1 MLILFHY
8 LGFCLYQ
15 FLRNRKRIKFLES
28 IEKRKLSL
36 LDNTE
41 VVKDLENNLKFEP
54 PVFRQRYGKVF
65 EILLDER
72 WRKQIKKLCDFGCA
86 EFGLFIF
93 LKRLSS
99 LNNIFCIDIE
109 ECTLRENI
117 GRIHPLTVEYLR
129 RRESPLQISV
139 FAGSVADPD
148 YRLEC
153 TDAVVAIELIEHLY
167 PDALDAFPYNIFAF
181 VEPKLV
187 IITTPNSDFNI
198 LFSSDPKRMRHYDHK
213 FEWNREQFQDWA
225 NNIVT
230 RFPDYTVTFSGI
242 GEGPAGTEIL
252 GECSQMAVFVRM
264 DMLDDSYISVSYSSP
279 CICDSNSPCK
289 GLTELA
295 KMLCTCT
302 CMLCCPNF
310 SHGVC
315 TYMSFSKH
323 ISDFE
328 IQENDE
334 ANPSYGIYYKFIEK
348 VDYPFYCDDR
358 TEEQKM
364 IDEFRYRINTFG
376 HFRGR
381 FFVEERNRSEIPLV
395 DLIYGPD
402 SCFISQSEL
411 SKLLTKYDYKIEEC
425 IIQETG
431 QLENCVIYE
440 PVMEKYSS
448 SSEASGYESDIPMYQ
463 PNDESLSD
471 WDDWDEPYIKEES
484 NENFESS
491 TELISSEVS
500 PPENQSDVEEQNNQS
515 QTVMDAGYQNS
526 SCNDLPKTCSREQN
540 YAFGQALS
548 CEDLTSKN
556 RKIRF
561 SNTVD
566 KKSFTFPEINES
578 NQFQKIVEI
587 RPGRTFM
594 NNFLNPRAERVDKS
608 GEIDWC
614 SEPGPSSA
622 IHVPQIK
629 KKILKNSSSE
639 NLVTAKSISDS
650 IVENVFSTLEKK
662 SESSKVVTN
671 QVPEENSFP
680 LAVENERKIE
690 EPATSDVIR
699 RETRTK
705 SPTGVKEKSSDV
717 LMDSNHQNSSPPN
730 TLPENSEE
738 TDFFEETST
747 TPKLSSEDNKIYLK
761 KLVNLEKSIF
771 VPLATSSHQKIK
783 TDPNRINELD
793 KFSNILPGRTFFN
806 HFLSPQ
812 GHISRKSV
820 MRDRDRDSSPGPSN
834 LLGKKRKKT
843 KKGGSFTDVEDYSP
857 MDDIKSITNCIVENS
872 LNKLNIVEIEKIK
885 DDVIEFNIPPEWA
898 LVPFANI
905 QEPVMENFPGNS
917 GRDIEGNPNN
927 GTESNGRDTENGN
940 IELNGRS
947 VENEAPNVEDRH
959 NSGHPT
965 SLFTEFANEG
975 IPSTSQ
981 QLENQ
986 VARAS
991 REALFDPNSVQDLL
1005 EDFEIPAPLQ
1015 EAVDILDVGN
1025 NVVLLGIRSIASNI
1039 NPQEN
1044 GFPHWLLQ
1052 IMGTQA
1058 VPDGSI
1064 TSTSSDEPHYYCQ
1077 GDGLG
1082 VHPSITA
1089 VEVEDEEDEETTSSN
1104 NTDFAEV
1111 DQGVS
1116 SQQDM
1121 SSLPEDSQGNTE
1133 SQEFPEETDDG
1144 LRMETTEQT
1153 EYFDTVSSSSDTGID
1168 SSKST

>member
-690 EPATSDVIR
+690 
-699 RETRTK
+699 
-705 SPTGVKEKSSDV
+705 
-717 LMDSNHQNSSPPN
+717 
-730 TLPENSEE
+730 
-738 TDFFEETST
+738 
-747 TPKLSSEDNKIYLK
+747 
-761 KLVNLEKSIF
+761 
-771 VPLATSSHQKIK
+771 
-783 TDPNRINELD
+783 
-793 KFSNILPGRTFFN
+793 
-806 HFLSPQ
+806 
-812 GHISRKSV
+812 
-820 MRDRDRDSSPGPSN
+820 
-834 LLGKKRKKT
+834 
-843 KKGGSFTDVEDYSP
+843 
-857 MDDIKSITNCIVENS
+857 
-872 LNKLNIVEIEKIK
+872 
-885 DDVIEFNIPPEWA
+885 
-898 LVPFANI
+898 
-905 QEPVMENFPGNS
+905 
-917 GRDIEGNPNN
+917 GNPNN

-1039 NPQEN
+1039 NPQVLSVEN

>member
-448 SSEASGYESDIPMYQ
+448 SSEAS
-463 PNDESLSD
+463 D

-491 TELISSEVS
+491 T
-500 PPENQSDVEEQNNQS
+500 
-515 QTVMDAGYQNS
+515 
-526 SCNDLPKTCSREQN
+526 
-540 YAFGQALS
+540 
-548 CEDLTSKN
+548 
-556 RKIRF
+556 
-561 SNTVD
+561 
-566 KKSFTFPEINES
+566 
-578 NQFQKIVEI
+578 
-587 RPGRTFM
+587 
-594 NNFLNPRAERVDKS
+594 
-608 GEIDWC
+608 
-614 SEPGPSSA
+614 
-622 IHVPQIK
+622 
-629 KKILKNSSSE
+629 
-639 NLVTAKSISDS
+639 
-650 IVENVFSTLEKK
+650 
-662 SESSKVVTN
+662 
-671 QVPEENSFP
+671 
-680 LAVENERKIE
+680 

-1039 NPQEN
+1039 NPQVLSVEN

>member
-225 NNIVT
+225 NNIVN

-252 GECSQMAVFVRM
+252 GECSQMAVFVRK

-500 PPENQSDVEEQNNQS
+500 PSENQSDVEEQNNQS
-515 QTVMDAGYQNS
+515 ETVMDAGYQNS

-608 GEIDWC
+608 GEIDWF

-671 QVPEENSFP
+671 QVPEENSFS
-680 LAVENERKIE
+680 LAVENERK
-690 EPATSDVIR
+690 
-699 RETRTK
+699 
-705 SPTGVKEKSSDV
+705 
-717 LMDSNHQNSSPPN
+717 
-730 TLPENSEE
+730 
-738 TDFFEETST
+738 
-747 TPKLSSEDNKIYLK
+747 
-761 KLVNLEKSIF
+761 
-771 VPLATSSHQKIK
+771 
-783 TDPNRINELD
+783 
-793 KFSNILPGRTFFN
+793 
-806 HFLSPQ
+806 
-812 GHISRKSV
+812 
-820 MRDRDRDSSPGPSN
+820 
-834 LLGKKRKKT
+834 
-843 KKGGSFTDVEDYSP
+843 
-857 MDDIKSITNCIVENS
+857 
-872 LNKLNIVEIEKIK
+872 
-885 DDVIEFNIPPEWA
+885 
-898 LVPFANI
+898 
-905 QEPVMENFPGNS
+905 
-917 GRDIEGNPNN
+917 IEGNPNN
-927 GTESNGRDTENGN
+927 GTESNRSDTENGN
-940 IELNGRS
+940 IELNGGS

-1039 NPQEN
+1039 NPQVLSVEN